1 MKLLTHKFLLVIFY
15 LLSTVISYSTEQPNF
30 KNLIVYN
37 ETKKLKNIEFK
48 NNFNEIIKLNDYR
61 GKLVILNFWATW
73 CAPCREEMPDLDK
86 LQSINKLENLKIFPI
101 NVGKEK
107 IEKAEKFFLEL
118 KIKNLDIY
126 FEDTMKLPNLFSLR
140 GLPVKLNLHSSGD
153 LKSLLS
159 SIIFLE
165 TVKRLFL
172 FIIFLSSGFKNFKGS
187 ASSGEVAVLA

>member
-30 KNLIVYN
+30 KNLIVYS
-37 ETKKLKNIEFK
+37 EAKKLKNIEFK
-48 NNFNEIIKLNDYR
+48 NNFNEIIRLNDYR

-73 CAPCREEMPDLDK
+73 CAPCREEMPYLDT

-107 IEKAEKFFLEL
+107 IEKVENFFLEL

-126 FEDTMKLPNLFSLR
+126 FDDTVKLANLFSLI
-140 GLPVKLNLHSSGD
+140 GLPT
-153 LKSLLS
+153 
-159 SIIFLE
+159 SII
-165 TVKRLFL
+165 
-172 FIIFLSSGFKNFKGS
+172 INKN
-187 ASSGEVAVLA
+187 GEEFARIMGAADFTDKKLVEWLRKYN

>member
-30 KNLIVYN
+30 KNLIVHS
-37 ETKKLKNIEFK
+37 EAKKLKNIEFK
-48 NNFNEIIKLNDYR
+48 NNFNEIIKLNDYK

-73 CAPCREEMPDLDK
+73 CAPCRKEMPHLDT

-107 IEKAEKFFLEL
+107 IEKLEKFFLEL

-126 FEDTMKLPNLFSLR
+126 FDDSVKLANLFSLR
-140 GLPVKLNLHSSGD
+140 GIPTSVIINKNGEDLARIMGSLNFTD
-153 LKSLLS
+153 KKFVEWLK
-159 SIIFLE
+159 
-165 TVKRLFL
+165 KY
-172 FIIFLSSGFKNFKGS
+172 N
-187 ASSGEVAVLA
+187 

>member
-30 KNLIVYN
+30 KNLIVYS
-37 ETKKLKNIEFK
+37 EAKKLKNIEFK
-48 NNFNEIIKLNDYR
+48 NNFNEIIKLSDYR

-73 CAPCREEMPDLDK
+73 CVPCRQEMPYLDI

-107 IEKAEKFFLEL
+107 IEKVEKFFLEL

-126 FEDTMKLPNLFSLR
+126 FDDTAKLANLFSLR
-140 GLPVKLNLHSSGD
+140 GIPTSVMINKNGEEFARIMGIANFTD
-153 LKSLLS
+153 KKFVEWLS
-159 SIIFLE
+159 
-165 TVKRLFL
+165 KY
-172 FIIFLSSGFKNFKGS
+172 N
-187 ASSGEVAVLA
+187 

>member
-48 NNFNEIIKLNDYR
+48 NNFNEIIKLNDYK
-61 GKLVILNFWATW
+61 GKLIILNFWATW
-73 CAPCREEMPDLDK
+73 CAPCREEMPYLDT
-86 LQSINKLENLKIFPI
+86 LQSIDKLENLKIFPI

-118 KIKNLDIY
+118 KIKNLDVY
-126 FEDTMKLPNLFSLR
+126 FEDNMKLPNLFSLR
-140 GLPVKLNLHSSGD
+140 GLPTSVIINKNGEEFARIMGVVD
-153 LKSLLS
+153 FTDEKFIEWLS
-159 SIIFLE
+159 
-165 TVKRLFL
+165 KY
-172 FIIFLSSGFKNFKGS
+172 N
-187 ASSGEVAVLA
+187 

>member
-1 MKLLTHKFLLVIFY
+1 MKLLTHKFLIVIFY
-15 LLSTVISYSTEQPNF
+15 LLSTAISYSTEQPNF

-37 ETKKLKNIEFK
+37 EAKKLKNIEFK
-48 NNFNEIIKLNDYR
+48 NNFNEIIRLNDYR

-73 CAPCREEMPDLDK
+73 CAPCREEMLYLDK

-126 FEDTMKLPNLFSLR
+126 FDDTVKLANLFSLR
-140 GLPVKLNLHSSGD
+140 GIPTSV
-153 LKSLLS
+153 
-159 SIIFLE
+159 IINKNGEEFA
-165 TVKRLFL
+165 R
-172 FIIFLSSGFKNFKGS
+172 IIG
-187 ASSGEVAVLA
+187 AVDFTDKKFVEWLWKYN

>member
-15 LLSTVISYSTEQPNF
+15 LLSTVISYSTEQPDF

-37 ETKKLKNIEFK
+37 EAKKLKNIEFK
-48 NNFNEIIKLNDYR
+48 NNLNEIIKLNDYR

-73 CAPCREEMPDLDK
+73 CSPCREEMPHLDT

-118 KIKNLDIY
+118 KIKNLNIY
-126 FEDTMKLPNLFSLR
+126 FDDTVKLANLFSLR
-140 GLPVKLNLHSSGD
+140 GIPT
-153 LKSLLS
+153 
-159 SIIFLE
+159 SII
-165 TVKRLFL
+165 
-172 FIIFLSSGFKNFKGS
+172 INKN
-187 ASSGEVAVLA
+187 GEEFARIMGAVDFTDKKFVEWLRKYN

>member
-30 KNLIVYN
+30 KNLIVYS
-37 ETKKLKNIEFK
+37 EAKKLKNIEFK
-48 NNFNEIIKLNDYR
+48 NNFNEIIRLNDYR

-73 CAPCREEMPDLDK
+73 CVPCRQEMPYLDI

-107 IEKAEKFFLEL
+107 IEKVENFFLEL

-126 FEDTMKLPNLFSLR
+126 FDDTAKLANLFSLR
-140 GLPVKLNLHSSGD
+140 GIPTSV
-153 LKSLLS
+153 
-159 SIIFLE
+159 IINKNGEEFARIMGAVDF
-165 TVKRLFL
+165 TDKK
-172 FIIFLSSGFKNFKGS
+172 FIEWLRKYN
-187 ASSGEVAVLA
+187 

>member
-15 LLSTVISYSTEQPNF
+15 LLSTVISYSADQPNF
-30 KNLIVYN
+30 KNLIVYS
-37 ETKKLKNIEFK
+37 EAKELKNIEFK

-61 GKLVILNFWATW
+61 GKLVILNFCATW
-73 CAPCREEMPDLDK
+73 CAPCREEMPHLDT

-126 FEDTMKLPNLFSLR
+126 FDDDTAKLANSFSLR
-140 GLPVKLNLHSSGD
+140 GIPTSV
-153 LKSLLS
+153 
-159 SIIFLE
+159 IINKNGEEFARIMGAVDF
-165 TVKRLFL
+165 TD
-172 FIIFLSSGFKNFKGS
+172 KNFVEWLSKYN
-187 ASSGEVAVLA
+187 

>member
-30 KNLIVYN
+30 KNLLVYN
-37 ETKKLKNIEFK
+37 EVKKLENIEFK
-48 NNFNEIIKLNDYR
+48 NNFNEIIRLNDYR

-73 CAPCREEMPDLDK
+73 CAPCREEMLYLDT

-107 IEKAEKFFLEL
+107 IEKVEKFFLEL

-126 FEDTMKLPNLFSLR
+126 FDDTVKLANLFSLR
-140 GLPVKLNLHSSGD
+140 GIPTSVIINKNGEEFARIMGAVD
-153 LKSLLS
+153 FTDKKFVEWLS
-159 SIIFLE
+159 
-165 TVKRLFL
+165 KY
-172 FIIFLSSGFKNFKGS
+172 N
-187 ASSGEVAVLA
+187 

>member
-37 ETKKLKNIEFK
+37 EAKKLKNIEFK
-48 NNFNEIIKLNDYR
+48 NNFNEIIRLNDYR

-73 CAPCREEMPDLDK
+73 CAPCREEMPYLDT
-86 LQSINKLENLKIFPI
+86 LQSIDKLEKLKIFPI

-107 IEKAEKFFLEL
+107 NEKAEKFFLEL

-126 FEDTMKLPNLFSLR
+126 FDDTIKLANLFSLR
-140 GLPVKLNLHSSGD
+140 GIPT
-153 LKSLLS
+153 
-159 SIIFLE
+159 SIIINKE
-165 TVKRLFL
+165 
-172 FIIFLSSGFKNFKGS
+172 
-187 ASSGEVAVLA
+187 GEEFARIMGAIDFTDKKFVEWLRKYN

>member
-30 KNLIVYN
+30 KNLIVYS
-37 ETKKLKNIEFK
+37 EVKKLKNIEFK
-48 NNFNEIIKLNDYR
+48 NKFNEIIKLNDYR

-73 CAPCREEMPDLDK
+73 CAPCRKEMPYLDK

-126 FEDTMKLPNLFSLR
+126 FDDDTAKLANLFSLR
-140 GLPVKLNLHSSGD
+140 GIPTSV
-153 LKSLLS
+153 
-159 SIIFLE
+159 IIN
-165 TVKRLFL
+165 
-172 FIIFLSSGFKNFKGS
+172 KN
-187 ASSGEVAVLA
+187 GEEFARIMGVIDFTDKKFVEWLRKYN

>member
-30 KNLIVYN
+30 KNLLVYS
-37 ETKKLKNIEFK
+37 EVKKLENIEFK
-48 NNFNEIIKLNDYR
+48 NNFNEIIRLNDYR

-73 CAPCREEMPDLDK
+73 CAPCREEMLYLDK

-126 FEDTMKLPNLFSLR
+126 FDDTVKLANLFSLI
-140 GLPVKLNLHSSGD
+140 GLPT
-153 LKSLLS
+153 
-159 SIIFLE
+159 SII
-165 TVKRLFL
+165 
-172 FIIFLSSGFKNFKGS
+172 INKN
-187 ASSGEVAVLA
+187 GEEFARIMGAADFTDKKLVEWLRKYN

>member
-15 LLSTVISYSTEQPNF
+15 LLSTVISYSTEQPSF
-30 KNLIVYN
+30 KNLIVYS
-37 ETKKLKNIEFK
+37 EAKKLKNIEFK
-48 NNFNEIIKLNDYR
+48 NNFNEIIKLSDYR

-73 CAPCREEMPDLDK
+73 CVPCRQEMPYLDT

-126 FEDTMKLPNLFSLR
+126 FDDTVKLANLFSLR
-140 GLPVKLNLHSSGD
+140 GIPT
-153 LKSLLS
+153 
-159 SIIFLE
+159 SIIINKNGEEFARIMGVIDFTDKKFVE
-165 TVKRLFL
+165 W
-172 FIIFLSSGFKNFKGS
+172 LSKYN
-187 ASSGEVAVLA
+187 